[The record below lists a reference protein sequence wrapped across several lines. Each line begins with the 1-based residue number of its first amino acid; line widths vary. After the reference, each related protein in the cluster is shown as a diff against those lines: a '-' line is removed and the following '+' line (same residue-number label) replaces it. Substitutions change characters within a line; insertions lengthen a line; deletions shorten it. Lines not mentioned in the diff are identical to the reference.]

1 MKRTKIPNKH
11 MVIEAGYD
19 LMSHASRDKKIDHQQ
34 VIDWINTLQNIQD
47 ATPTPKENYISCY
60 WEWYEKHVEGRGARL
75 ARLAKEAI
83 GF

>member
-1 MKRTKIPNKH
+1 MKRIEISNKAA
-11 MVIEAGYD
+11 VLEAGYD
-19 LMSHASRDKKIDHQQ
+19 LMNHASRDKKIIHQQ

-47 ATPTPKENYISCY
+47 ATPTPKENYIEYY
-60 WEWYEKHVEGRGARL
+60 WEWYEKNVEGRGARL